1 MSHDIRTPMNVIMG
15 FTNIALQHADD
26 SDKMKECL
34 EKIRVSGSNLQE
46 LIDLSLIHI

>member
-34 EKIRVSGSNLQE
+34 EKIRVSGSNCLLYTSDAADE
-46 LIDLSLIHI
+46 